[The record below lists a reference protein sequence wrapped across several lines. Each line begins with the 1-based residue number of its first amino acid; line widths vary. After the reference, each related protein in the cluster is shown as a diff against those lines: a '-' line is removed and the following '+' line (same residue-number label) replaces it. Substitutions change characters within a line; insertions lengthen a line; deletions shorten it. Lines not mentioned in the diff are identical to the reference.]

1 MPHIPK
7 ENTGSPVTGI
17 DKNAFKYRA
26 WRDLKI
32 NRYVYVMLIPV
43 VTYYII
49 FLYLPMYGL
58 QIAFKDFMPGAGM
71 HDSPWVGFKHF
82 ESFFNS
88 YYFWRLLRNTL
99 LLSLY
104 ELIFAFPASIILALL
119 LNELRSNK
127 FKRVVQTVTYMP
139 HFISIVVVCGILVDF
154 LARDGLINDLV
165 AFFGF
170 ERSAFLGESS
180 WFRSIYISSNIWQS
194 VGWGSIIYLS
204 AMSSIDPSLYEAARV
219 DGANRWKQTFHVT
232 LPGIMTTVIILLI
245 LQIGNFMTVGT
256 EKILLLYNSST
267 YETADV
273 IGTFLYRKG
282 ILEADYSYSAAVGLF
297 NSIINFTILIIAN
310 ATSKKSGNNLW

>member
-1 MPHIPK
+1 MQK
-7 ENTGSPVTGI
+7 KNTGSPVSI
-17 DKNAFKYRA
+17 VDKNAFKHRA

-32 NRYVYVMLIPV
+32 NRYVYLMLLPV
-43 VTYYII
+43 VSYYVV
-49 FLYLPMYGL
+49 FLYFPMYGL
-58 QIAFKDFMPGAGM
+58 QIAFKDFSPGAGLLG
-71 HDSPWVGFKHF
+71 SPWVGFQHF

-104 ELIFAFPASIILALL
+104 ELLFAFPASIVLALL

-127 FKRVVQTVTYMP
+127 FKRMVQTITYMP
-139 HFISIVVVCGILVDF
+139 HFISIVVICGILVDF
-154 LARDGLINDLV
+154 LARDGLINDL
-165 AFFGF
+165 AASLGF
-170 ERSAFLGESS
+170 ERRALLGESS
-180 WFRSIYISSNIWQS
+180 WFRTIYISSNIWQS

-219 DGANRWKQTFHVT
+219 DGASRWKQTFHVT
-232 LPGIMTTVIILLI
+232 LPGIMSTIVILLI

-297 NSIINFTILIIAN
+297 NSIINFILLVIAN
-310 ATSKKSGNNLW
+310 AVSRRSENNLW